1 MPGPERNKQKEK
13 IVKNE
18 RHKKTFFYK
27 IEGVRKMN
35 KNNLTRREFL
45 AVSTGTIAAVSGGI
59 GAYANGSKKAG
70 KAAILGGKAV
80 RTKKFPGWPVWD
92 RGAEKSIISILRS
105 GNWFRGRGNT
115 VTEFEKKYAELM
127 GVKRCV
133 CTVNGTNAL
142 LTALHV
148 LDIGVGDEV
157 IVSPYTFIA
166 TYNVVIG
173 SSALPVFADTDP
185 ETFQINPDKI
195 EERITENTR
204 AIMPVH
210 ILGLPANMDRINAIA
225 KKHNLVV
232 IEDACQAWMAEW
244 KGKKCGTLSDLG
256 CFSFQ
261 NSKHLPCGEGG
272 ALVGDD
278 DEIMDRAFSYHNC
291 GRPYGSVKSTSK
303 YPIIGTNRRMT
314 EYQAAIL
321 ISQMKRL
328 ESDTQKRNENAQYL
342 TSKIKDIPGIIPH
355 KLYEQVTRAAYHL
368 YPFRYKKEHFN
379 NAPRD
384 KFLAALEAEGIPCS
398 GGYGPQYRDGLIEEA
413 LNSKNF
419 KRAFSK
425 ERLDRYRRE
434 LHYPDNDQL
443 CKEAVWLSQSLL
455 LAGKKDMDDI
465 ADAILKIY
473 ESRDKL
479 SSM

>member
-1 MPGPERNKQKEK
+1 
-13 IVKNE
+13 
-18 RHKKTFFYK
+18 
-27 IEGVRKMN
+27 MN

-45 AVSTGTIAAVSGGI
+45 ATASAGTIAAVASGGI
-59 GAYANGSKKAG
+59 PAYGNISKKAG
-70 KAAILGGKAV
+70 KLAILGGRPV
-80 RTKKFPGWPVWD
+80 RTKPFPGWPIWD
-92 RGAEKSIISILRS
+92 KTAEKSVLSILRS

-115 VTEFEKKYAELM
+115 VSEFEKKYAELM
-127 GVKRCV
+127 GAKRCV

-173 SSALPVFADTDP
+173 SCALPVFADTDP

-195 EERITENTR
+195 EERINENTR
-204 AIMPVH
+204 AILPVH
-210 ILGLPANMDRINAIA
+210 ILGLPANMDKINAIA
-225 KKHNLVV
+225 KKHNLKV
-232 IEDACQAWMAEW
+232 IEDACQAWLAEW
-244 KGKKCGTLSDLG
+244 RGKKCGTLGDLG

-272 ALVGDD
+272 AVIGDD
-278 DEIMDRAFSYHNC
+278 DETMDRCYSYHNC
-291 GRPYGSVKSTSK
+291 GRPYGSVKRTSG

-321 ISQMKRL
+321 LSQMKRL
-328 ESDTQKRNENAQYL
+328 EKDAQTRNENAQYL
-342 TSKIKDIPGIIPH
+342 TSRIKDIPGIIPH
-355 KLYEQVTRAAYHL
+355 KLYEGVTRAAYHL

-379 NAPRD
+379 NLPRGR
-384 KFLAALEAEGIPCS
+384 FLSALSAEGIPCS
-398 GGYGPQYRDGLIEEA
+398 GGYGPQYKDGLIEAA

-419 KRAFSK
+419 KRSFSK
-425 ERLDRYRRE
+425 KRLNQYRE
-434 LHYPDNDQL
+434 QNHYPDNDQL
-443 CKEAVWLSQSLL
+443 CEEAVWLSQRLL
-455 LAGKKDMDDI
+455 LTTKRDMDDI

-473 ESRDKL
+473 ENRDKL
-479 SSM
+479 S

>member
-1 MPGPERNKQKEK
+1 
-13 IVKNE
+13 
-18 RHKKTFFYK
+18 
-27 IEGVRKMN
+27 MN
-35 KNNLTRREFL
+35 KNDLSRRQF
-45 AVSTGTIAAVSGGI
+45 IAAASASSLAAVTLKTI
-59 GAYANGSKKAG
+59 PAYSNLSEKAG
-70 KAAILGGKAV
+70 KLAILGGQAV
-80 RTKKFPGWPVWD
+80 RTKPWPSWPIWD
-92 RGAEKSIISILRS
+92 KSAEESVLSILRS
-105 GNWFRGRGNT
+105 GTWCRLGGKT
-115 VTEFEKKYAELM
+115 VSEFEKKYAELI
-127 GVKRCV
+127 GAKRCV

-166 TYNVVIG
+166 TYNVVIN
-173 SSALPVFADTDP
+173 SCALPVFADTDP

-195 EERITENTR
+195 EERINENTR

-225 KKHNLVV
+225 KKHNLLV

-244 KGKKCGTLSDLG
+244 RGKKCGTVGDLG

-272 ALVGDD
+272 AVVGND
-278 DEIMDRAFSYHNC
+278 DEIMDRCFSYHNC
-291 GRPYGSVKSTSK
+291 GRPYGSVKGTSG

-321 ISQMKRL
+321 LSQMKRL
-328 ESDTQKRNENAQYL
+328 ENDTQTRNENAHYL
-342 TSKIKDIPGIIPH
+342 TSRIKDIPGIIPH
-355 KLYEQVTRAAYHL
+355 KLYEGVTRAAYHL

-379 NAPRD
+379 NVPRS
-384 KFLAALEAEGIPCS
+384 KFLDALRAEGIPCS
-398 GGYGPQYRDGLIEEA
+398 GGYGPQYRDGLIEMT

-419 KRAFSK
+419 KRAFPK

-434 LHYPDNDQL
+434 LQYPDNDQL
-443 CKEAVWLSQSLL
+443 CNEAVWLGQELL
-455 LAGKKDMDDI
+455 LTTKEDINDI

-473 ESRDKL
+473 ENRDKL
-479 SSM
+479 A

>member
-1 MPGPERNKQKEK
+1 MD
-13 IVKNE
+13 
-18 RHKKTFFYK
+18 KKD
-27 IEGVRKMN
+27 
-35 KNNLTRREFL
+35 LTRREFL
-45 AVSTGTIAAVSGGI
+45 NAASAASLAAAASASI
-59 GAYANGSKKAG
+59 PAYANAG
-70 KAAILGGKAV
+70 KNPGKPAILGGKPV
-80 RTKKFPGWPVWD
+80 RTKPWPSWPVWD
-92 RGAEKSIISILRS
+92 KSAEESVLEILRS
-105 GNWFRGRGNT
+105 GNWYRGRGNT
-115 VTEFEKKYAELM
+115 VTKFEEKYAELM

-142 LTALHV
+142 LTALHI

-166 TYNVVIG
+166 TYNVVFG
-173 SSALPVFADTDP
+173 SCALPVFADTDP

-204 AIMPVH
+204 AILPVH
-210 ILGLPANMDRINAIA
+210 ILGLPADMDKINAIA

-244 KGKKCGTLSDLG
+244 RGKKCGSVGDLG

-272 ALVGDD
+272 AVIGN
-278 DEIMDRAFSYHNC
+278 DEKIMDRCYSYHNC
-291 GRPYGSVKSTSK
+291 GRPFGSVKSTSG

-321 ISQMKRL
+321 LSQIKRL
-328 ESDTQKRNENAQYL
+328 EKDAQKRTENADYL
-342 TSKIKDIPGIIPH
+342 TSKIKNIPGILPA
-355 KLYEQVTRAAYHL
+355 KLYDGVTRAAYHL
-368 YPFRYKKEHFN
+368 YPFRYKKERFN
-379 NAPRD
+379 NLPRN
-384 KFLAALEAEGIPCS
+384 KFLSALRAEGVPCS
-398 GGYGPQYRDGLIEEA
+398 GGYGPQYNDGLIEAA

-419 KRAFSK
+419 KRSFSK
-425 ERLDRYRRE
+425 ERLDRYRKE

-443 CKEAVWLSQSLL
+443 CNEAVWFTQNLL
-455 LAGKKDMDDI
+455 LGNKSDMDDI

-473 ESRDKL
+473 ENRDKL
-479 SSM
+479 T